1 MTFKAMLPVK
11 IRINEI
17 VITFVISFTILFANL
32 LAFSL
37 GLTIPF
43 EISLLFF
50 STGLLFI
57 FRLIALRVIGPLS
70 ALCLLVY
77 FAPFLH
83 LYSYLGI
90 NYDEPHI
97 LIFGLHVNQYMLDPE
112 VIKLTT
118 QIGNTS
124 IFSAIFSIC
133 AYYMSSAG
141 RIFWTFKT
149 PVQQTNMHY
158 NLNITEYFFVITASI
173 ALSWLS
179 APRDTILT
187 VAYTESSAILDNLN
201 FSSAWFA
208 SYALLLLAFNDYL
221 YNTNIA
227 YEWLKKISFYF
238 AFGLIVIFFQLARG
252 DRESL
257 TMVAS
262 VAFCLVFFAPPVR
275 RIKFLQKNWALL
287 IICGLIFLF
296 IANIVG
302 TFRSLLPLVFSFT
315 EFLELTI
322 RVFDEGLISF
332 HGIFKG
338 TWTAVLLGPIS
349 IAGDYF
355 HKNLEFALGRDY
367 IDMIASLPPGFIS
380 DAFGYVRPWSND
392 NNPAWELTYGIGG
405 WHATVLPFLNF
416 GIVGVAIVTGITFY
430 AIRAL
435 EGRVSQRMSYTNSL
449 FLLIFLTAYP
459 HWIWYGEKALLNAL
473 IYWLLL
479 VFFLRIRSA
488 SKSTALVRGNGFTY
502 RFSKDPEGR
511 INQWS
516 KNE

>member
-1 MTFKAMLPVK
+1 
-11 IRINEI
+11 
-17 VITFVISFTILFANL
+17 
-32 LAFSL
+32 
-37 GLTIPF
+37 
-43 EISLLFF
+43 
-50 STGLLFI
+50 
-57 FRLIALRVIGPLS
+57 
-70 ALCLLVY
+70 
-77 FAPFLH
+77 
-83 LYSYLGI
+83 
-90 NYDEPHI
+90 
-97 LIFGLHVNQYMLDPE
+97 MLDPD

-124 IFSAIFSIC
+124 IFAAIFSIC
-133 AYYMSSAG
+133 TYYLSSAG
-141 RIFWTFKT
+141 RCFWSFKT
-149 PVQQTNMHY
+149 PAQQTNKHY
-158 NLNITEYFFVITASI
+158 NLNIIEYLIVITASI

-179 APRDTILT
+179 APRDTVLT
-187 VAYTESSAILDNLN
+187 VAYTESSAILDNAN
-201 FSSAWFA
+201 FSSAWFF
-208 SYALLLLAFNDYL
+208 SYVLLLFAFNDYL
-221 YNTNIA
+221 HNTNIA
-227 YEWLKKISFYF
+227 YERLKKICLYF

-257 TMVAS
+257 TMVVS

-275 RIKFLQKNWALL
+275 RIKLLQKNWALL
-287 IICGLIFLF
+287 IFCGLTFLF

-315 EFLELTI
+315 EFLDLII

-332 HGIFKG
+332 DGIFKG

-355 HKNLEFALGRDY
+355 HKNFEFALGRDY

-380 DAFGYVRPWSND
+380 DALGYKRPWTNE
-392 NNPAWELTYGIGG
+392 NNPAWRLTYGIGG

-416 GIVGVAIVTGITFY
+416 GIVGVAIITGITFY
-430 AIRAL
+430 IIRAL
-435 EGRVSQRMSYTNSL
+435 EGRVGQRMSYTNSL

-488 SKSTALVRGNGFTY
+488 SKSTALIRENVFNCK
-502 RFSKDPEGR
+502 FSKDPEGR
-511 INQWS
+511 TNQCS
-516 KNE
+516 KND